1 MKHKIITFIF
11 VMILIFPIRINASEK
26 IKVTLDR
33 CVDGDTA
40 VFKVKKESKKARFLG
55 VNTPES
61 VKENSPVEPYGKQ
74 ASNYTCNKL
83 KKAKKIEIEYDPKSN
98 KEDNYGRL
106 LVWVFV
112 DDKLLQKDLVRL
124 GYAEVK
130 YVYNDYL
137 YVDELKKEE
146 QKAKDKKL
154 RIWSEEAILEKQI
167 IKENPNKNV
176 DKIDLV
182 VQKISNF
189 LNKIIRKVVKRVK
202 SMI

>member
-1 MKHKIITFIF
+1 MKHKIITFLF

-40 VFKVKKESKKARFLG
+40 VFKVKKESKKTRFLG

-83 KKAKKIEIEYDPKSN
+83 KKAKKIEIEYDSKSN

>member
-26 IKVTLDR
+26 IKVTLER

-83 KKAKKIEIEYDPKSN
+83 KKAKKIEIEYDSKSN

>member
-1 MKHKIITFIF
+1 MKHKIITFLF

-40 VFKVKKESKKARFLG
+40 VFKVKKESKKVRFLG

>member
-1 MKHKIITFIF
+1 MKHKIITFLF

-40 VFKVKKESKKARFLG
+40 VFKVKKESKKTRFLG

>member
-1 MKHKIITFIF
+1 MKHKIITFLF

-40 VFKVKKESKKARFLG
+40 VFKVKKESKKTRFLG

-98 KEDNYGRL
+98 KEDNYGRI

>member
-1 MKHKIITFIF
+1 MKHKIITFLF

-40 VFKVKKESKKARFLG
+40 VFKVKKESKKTRFLG

-83 KKAKKIEIEYDPKSN
+83 KKTKKIEIEYDPKSN